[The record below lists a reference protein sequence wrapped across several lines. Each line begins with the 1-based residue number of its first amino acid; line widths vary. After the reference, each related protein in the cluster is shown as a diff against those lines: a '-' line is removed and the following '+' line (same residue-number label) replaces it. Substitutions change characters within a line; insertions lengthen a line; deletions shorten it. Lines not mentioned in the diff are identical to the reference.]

1 MATGREASLV
11 ALAAA
16 LGALMSSG
24 LAHLW
29 FAANTST
36 AGTNAQQMLQTVQAK
51 LDQLASNKLDQLASN
66 KLDQL
71 ASIKGEHAELAALKA
86 NVDGATR
93 SANNQFAKLAD
104 HIDRLERAQAE
115 PATKIGQIAEAVD
128 RLERR
133 VPANPETTGS
143 IGGDR
148 TMLTAETARAQPRA
162 TFGDAS
168 LRPPADVPYKS
179 TAGKLQ

>member
-1 MATGREASLV
+1 MATGREAMLV

-16 LGALMSSG
+16 LGALASSG

-29 FAANTST
+29 FGANTSM
-36 AGTNAQQMLQTVQAK
+36 AGTNAQQMLQAVQAK
-51 LDQLASNKLDQLASN
+51 LDQLASNKLDQLAS
-66 KLDQL
+66 
-71 ASIKGEHAELAALKA
+71 AKGELTELAALKA

-104 HIDRLERAQAE
+104 RIDRVERGQAE

-128 RLERR
+128 RLEKSVSARL
-133 VPANPETTGS
+133 ESTGS

-148 TMLTAETARAQPRA
+148 TMLTAGTARDQLGAA
-162 TFGDAS
+162 FGDAS
-168 LRPPADVPYKS
+168 LRPPADVPYNS

>member
-1 MATGREASLV
+1 MGTGREALLV

-16 LGALMSSG
+16 LGALASSG

-29 FAANTST
+29 FGANTSM
-36 AGTNAQQMLQTVQAK
+36 AGTNAQQMLQAVQA
-51 LDQLASNKLDQLASN
+51 

-71 ASIKGEHAELAALKA
+71 ASIKGELAELAALKA

-115 PATKIGQIAEAVD
+115 PATKIGQIVEALD

-133 VPANPETTGS
+133 VSARPETTGS

-148 TMLTAETARAQPRA
+148 TMLTAGTARAQPRA
-162 TFGDAS
+162 TFGDAP
-168 LRPPADVPYKS
+168 LRPPTDVPYNS

>member
-1 MATGREASLV
+1 MGTGREALLV

-16 LGALMSSG
+16 LGALASSG

-29 FAANTST
+29 FGANTSM
-36 AGTNAQQMLQTVQAK
+36 AGTNAQQMLQAVQA
-51 LDQLASNKLDQLASN
+51 

-71 ASIKGEHAELAALKA
+71 ASIKGELAELAALKA

-104 HIDRLERAQAE
+104 RIDRVERGQAE

-128 RLERR
+128 RLEKSVSARL
-133 VPANPETTGS
+133 ETTGS

-148 TMLTAETARAQPRA
+148 TMLTAGAARAQLGA
-162 TFGDAS
+162 TFGNAP
-168 LRPPADVPYKS
+168 LRPPTDIPYNS

>member
-1 MATGREASLV
+1 MGTGREAQLV

-16 LGALMSSG
+16 LGALLSSG

-29 FAANTST
+29 FGANTSM
-36 AGTNAQQMLQTVQAK
+36 AGTNAQQMLQAVQAK
-51 LDQLASNKLDQLASN
+51 LDQLASNKV
-66 KLDQL
+66 DQL
-71 ASIKGEHAELAALKA
+71 ASIKAELAELAALKA

-104 HIDRLERAQAE
+104 RIDRVERAQAE

-128 RLERR
+128 RLEKR
-133 VPANPETTGS
+133 VSARSETTGS

-148 TMLTAETARAQPRA
+148 AMLTPGPARAQLGA

-168 LRPPADVPYKS
+168 LRPPADVPFNS

>member
-1 MATGREASLV
+1 MATGQEAKLV

-29 FAANTST
+29 FGVNTSM
-36 AGTNAQQMLQTVQAK
+36 AGANAQQTLQAVQA
-51 LDQLASNKLDQLASN
+51 

-71 ASIKGEHAELAALKA
+71 ASIKGELAELAALKA
-86 NVDGATR
+86 NVDGAAR

-104 HIDRLERAQAE
+104 RIDRVERAQAE

-128 RLERR
+128 RLEKR
-133 VPANPETTGS
+133 VSVRPETTGS

-148 TMLTAETARAQPRA
+148 TMLTAGTARAQLGA
-162 TFGDAS
+162 TFGDAP
-168 LRPPADVPYKS
+168 LRPPADVPYNS
-179 TAGKLQ
+179 TAGKVQ

>member
-36 AGTNAQQMLQTVQAK
+36 AGTNAQQMLQTVHA
-51 LDQLASNKLDQLASN
+51 KLDQLASN

-133 VPANPETTGS
+133 VPVNPETTGS

-148 TMLTAETARAQPRA
+148 TTLTAETARAQPRA

>member
-1 MATGREASLV
+1 MGTGREALLV

-16 LGALMSSG
+16 LGALASSG

-29 FAANTST
+29 FGANTSM
-36 AGTNAQQMLQTVQAK
+36 AGTNAQQMLQAVQA
-51 LDQLASNKLDQLASN
+51 KLDQLASN

-71 ASIKGEHAELAALKA
+71 ASIKGELAELAALKA

-104 HIDRLERAQAE
+104 RIDRVERGQAE

-128 RLERR
+128 RLEKSVSARL
-133 VPANPETTGS
+133 ESTGS

-148 TMLTAETARAQPRA
+148 TMLTAGAARAQLGA
-162 TFGDAS
+162 TFGNAP
-168 LRPPADVPYKS
+168 LRPPTDIPYNS

>member
-29 FAANTST
+29 FGANTST
-36 AGTNAQQMLQTVQAK
+36 ADTNAQQMLQTVQAK
-51 LDQLASNKLDQLASN
+51 LDQLASNKLDQLAS
-66 KLDQL
+66 
-71 ASIKGEHAELAALKA
+71 IKGELAELAALKA

-115 PATKIGQIAEAVD
+115 PATKIGQIVEAVD

-133 VPANPETTGS
+133 VSARPETTGS

-148 TMLTAETARAQPRA
+148 MLTAGTARAQPRA
-162 TFGDAS
+162 TFGDAP
-168 LRPPADVPYKS
+168 LRPPTDVPYNS
-179 TAGKLQ
+179 TAGRP

>member
-1 MATGREASLV
+1 MGTGREALLV

-16 LGALMSSG
+16 LGALASSG

-29 FAANTST
+29 FGANTSM
-36 AGTNAQQMLQTVQAK
+36 AGTNAQQMLQAVQA
-51 LDQLASNKLDQLASN
+51 

-71 ASIKGEHAELAALKA
+71 ASIKGELAELAALKA

-104 HIDRLERAQAE
+104 RIDRVERGQAE

-133 VPANPETTGS
+133 VPPRPETTGS

-148 TMLTAETARAQPRA
+148 TMLTAGAARAQLGA
-162 TFGDAS
+162 TFGNAP
-168 LRPPADVPYKS
+168 LRPPTDIPYNS

>member
-1 MATGREASLV
+1 MTTGREAKLI

-16 LGALMSSG
+16 VGALMSSG
-24 LAHLW
+24 LVHLW
-29 FAANTST
+29 FGANTSM
-36 AGTNAQQMLQTVQAK
+36 AGTNAQQMLQAVQA
-51 LDQLASNKLDQLASN
+51 

-71 ASIKGEHAELAALKA
+71 ASIKGELAELAALKA

-133 VPANPETTGS
+133 VPVNPETTGS

-148 TMLTAETARAQPRA
+148 TTLTAETARAQPRA